1 MNSKLYRKDAGEMG
15 SASTSTPARRRI
27 FPRSRHWLALSLF
40 FVLKTSALE
49 PWTVPGDANSIKN
62 PLPRESTI
70 ITQGRKL
77 YEDRCV
83 DCHGKRGRGDG
94 PGAADL
100 ERKPTDLTNPK
111 ILSQEDGA
119 LFWKITNGRKPMP
132 GYGRKLSEE
141 QRWEIIH
148 YMRSLAAKDTKA
160 R

>member
-1 MNSKLYRKDAGEMG
+1 MALK
-15 SASTSTPARRRI
+15 ASS
-27 FPRSRHWLALSLF
+27 
-40 FVLKTSALE
+40 LE
-49 PWTVPGDANSIKN
+49 PWTVPGEASSLKN

-70 ITQGRKL
+70 LTQGRKL

-100 ERKPTDLTNPK
+100 ERKPTDLTDPK
-111 ILSQEDGA
+111 ILSQDDGA
-119 LFWKITNGRKPMP
+119 LFWKITHGRKPMP

-141 QRWEIIH
+141 QRWQIIH
-148 YMRSLAAKDTKA
+148 YMRSLASKDPKS

>member
-1 MNSKLYRKDAGEMG
+1 MNPKLCHKDVGEVVSVSN
-15 SASTSTPARRRI
+15 SAPHRRNVL
-27 FPRSRHWLALSLF
+27 PCARHWLLLSLLIA
-40 FVLKTSALE
+40 LKASALE
-49 PWTVPGDANSIKN
+49 PWTVPGDANSLKN

-70 ITQGRKL
+70 ITEGRKL

-100 ERKPTDLTNPK
+100 ERKPTNLTDPK

-141 QRWEIIH
+141 QRWQIIH
-148 YMRSLAAKDTKA
+148 YMRALASKDPKA